1 MLMVLLVVTF
11 LCADV
16 LVRCDVLSVITFFFE
31 KGLWLGVISSDKFFP
46 RFEVTDS

>member
-1 MLMVLLVVTF
+1 MILLVVTF

-16 LVRCDVLSVITFFFE
+16 LVRCDVLSVITFCFE